1 MTPPDMNRMQQA
13 YQMYAQQAGEAGHE
27 VVPFEQFA
35 RDAMQAA
42 MQQSQAAQPPQPGGG
57 LSGENTALTNWPG
70 LAPTFPP
77 RVPSPLNEAVDRMKR
92 A

>member
-1 MTPPDMNRMQQA
+1 MTPFDINRMQQA
-13 YQMYAQQAGEAGHE
+13 YQMYAQQAGAAGHK
-27 VVPFEQFA
+27 VVPFEQFV

-42 MQQSQAAQPPQPGGG
+42 IQQSQAAQSPQTGGG

-77 RVPSPLNEAVDRMKR
+77 RPVSPLNQAVDRMKR